1 MPRRRTQPLSFSGA
15 LLLLAILAGIYY
27 FANRPDAP
35 PGTIERTPAATGPTA
50 TPGNLPEW
58 LTLHFT
64 DPDPPDNLSQG
75 VDRQIVPLLDAATQ
89 SIDLTSFDLNL
100 PSVLDALVRAAQR
113 GVRVR
118 VVYDGENGETELDED
133 KSPTGQ
139 AVDAVAMLEAAGI
152 PLVDGGRSNG
162 LMHDKMIIIDGKA
175 VVVGSWN
182 TSYNDTYRNNNNV
195 LVITNPNLIA
205 NYQAKFNEMFEAGRF
220 GTQSVQGART
230 SRLTAGG
237 VQVEN
242 YFSPPD
248 EVMDKLVDLVSS
260 AQRSIRFIA
269 FTYTHPDLAEAM
281 IERHNAGVDV
291 AGIFETRGATQG
303 AMVPLWCGGV
313 PVKVDDNQYT
323 MHHKVLIIDE
333 SIIVTGS
340 FNFTKAADETND
352 DNVLIIHSPAL
363 AQLYLQ
369 EYERINAF
377 ARQPD
382 TSSDSFREAQAEKCQ

>member
-1 MPRRRTQPLSFSGA
+1 
-15 LLLLAILAGIYY
+15 
-27 FANRPDAP
+27 
-35 PGTIERTPAATGPTA
+35 
-50 TPGNLPEW
+50 
-58 LTLHFT
+58 
-64 DPDPPDNLSQG
+64 
-75 VDRQIVPLLDAATQ
+75 
-89 SIDLTSFDLNL
+89 
-100 PSVLDALVRAAQR
+100 
-113 GVRVR
+113 
-118 VVYDGENGETELDED
+118 
-133 KSPTGQ
+133 
-139 AVDAVAMLEAAGI
+139 
-152 PLVDGGRSNG
+152 
-162 LMHDKMIIIDGKA
+162 
-175 VVVGSWN
+175 
-182 TSYNDTYRNNNNV
+182 
-195 LVITNPNLIA
+195 
-205 NYQAKFNEMFEAGRF
+205 
-220 GTQSVQGART
+220 
-230 SRLTAGG
+230 
-237 VQVEN
+237 
-242 YFSPPD
+242 
-248 EVMDKLVDLVSS
+248 
-260 AQRSIRFIA
+260 
-269 FTYTHPDLAEAM
+269 M

>member
-1 MPRRRTQPLSFSGA
+1 
-15 LLLLAILAGIYY
+15 
-27 FANRPDAP
+27 
-35 PGTIERTPAATGPTA
+35 
-50 TPGNLPEW
+50 
-58 LTLHFT
+58 
-64 DPDPPDNLSQG
+64 
-75 VDRQIVPLLDAATQ
+75 
-89 SIDLTSFDLNL
+89 
-100 PSVLDALVRAAQR
+100 
-113 GVRVR
+113 